1 MFNHKNPDANSCY
14 VGHTIYHG
22 DCNYMLCVKWSDF
35 VDDMESYIDKAYEIQ
50 DNQDNYNIQK
60 EI

>member
-1 MFNHKNPDANSCY
+1 MRIA
-14 VGHTIYHG
+14 V
-22 DCNYMLCVKWSDF
+22 MLVIQYIMEIVIIF

>member
-1 MFNHKNPDANSCY
+1 MEICLIIKIQ
-14 VGHTIYHG
+14 TIYYG

-35 VDDMESYIDKAYEIQ
+35 VNNMEEYIDKAYDLQEEQ
-50 DNQDNYNIQK
+50 ENYNIQK

>member
-1 MFNHKNPDANSCY
+1 
-14 VGHTIYHG
+14 
-22 DCNYMLCVKWSDF
+22 MLCVKWSDF